1 MRKVFLTIR
10 SRRNTNLTMVY
21 LLYIFF
27 LNLSPTTLT
36 HLHHPSLS
44 FIPPSLPLQSLSH
57 AFSSHGIQ
65 SLPFQLLVHPSMVVF
80 QQASSPAPASVPMVV
95 AVSNLSPAPAPV
107 SKVVTVSDLS
117 PAPTL
122 VPTVVAVLD

>member
-10 SRRNTNLTMVY
+10 LRRNTNLTMVY

-27 LNLSPTTLT
+27 LNLS
-36 HLHHPSLS
+36 LHHPSLS

-95 AVSNLSPAPAPV
+95 AVLNLSPAPAPV